1 MLFDDLT
8 CSESE
13 FQRVRTATEKPRV
26 PAWILTLGTDNKW
39 KPDKRSSLGM
49 GAEEQNTGRKNRTQ
63 EETRIETFLVF
74 SEILP
79 TEIYFI

>member
-1 MLFDDLT
+1 
-8 CSESE
+8 
-13 FQRVRTATEKPRV
+13 
-26 PAWILTLGTDNKW
+26 
-39 KPDKRSSLGM
+39 M